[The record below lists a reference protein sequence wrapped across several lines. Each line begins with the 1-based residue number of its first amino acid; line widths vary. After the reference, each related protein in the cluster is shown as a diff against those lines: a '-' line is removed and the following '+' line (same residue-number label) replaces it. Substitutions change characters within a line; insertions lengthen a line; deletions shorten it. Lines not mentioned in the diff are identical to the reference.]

1 MNRNVIKSNL
11 GIIVAIGSVWGL
23 TEFAFG
29 LGLQKCATLYTGA
42 ILTGLAF
49 FWLSMTWSITKSIIP
64 VLIIVGI
71 TMLFKWLDALLL
83 QVAWNH
89 GSIVNPIYAF
99 FTIMV
104 GFSLFILLFRKR
116 FSKNLLSRILVG
128 AGGAAIA
135 CALFPL
141 AKFTTG
147 NPACMYA
154 ATNIPLIIYTAPV
167 AIILSMITVPL
178 GFRAATWYTEK
189 TEGIISERSGSILA
203 RLWSPAVVICCLLII
218 TLFRII

>member
-1 MNRNVIKSNL
+1 MNRKAVKSNL

-29 LGLQKCATLYTGA
+29 MGLQKCATLYTGA

-49 FWLSMTWSITKSIIP
+49 FWLSLVWSITRSIIP

-71 TMLFKWLDALLL
+71 TMMFKWLDALLL

-89 GSIVNPIYAF
+89 GSIANPIFAF
-99 FTIMV
+99 VTIMV
-104 GFSLFILLFRKR
+104 GFILLMLLFRKR
-116 FSKNLLSRILVG
+116 FSANLLSRILVG

-141 AKFTTG
+141 AKFATG
-147 NPACMYA
+147 IPACLYA
-154 ATNIPLIIYTAPV
+154 ATNIPLVIFTAPV

-178 GFRAATWYTEK
+178 GFRAATWYTE
-189 TEGIISERSGSILA
+189 TVQGINGERSGSLLV
-203 RLWSPAVVICCLLII
+203 RLWSPAVVLCCLLII
-218 TLFRII
+218 TLVRII

>member
-1 MNRNVIKSNL
+1 MNKIALKSNL
-11 GIIVAIGSVWGL
+11 GLIMAIGSIWGL

-42 ILTGLAF
+42 VLTGLAM
-49 FWLSMTWSITKSIIP
+49 FWLSFIWSTTRSIVP

-71 TMLFKWLDALLL
+71 AMAFKWLDALLL

-89 GSIVNPIYAF
+89 GSIANPIYAF
-99 FTIMV
+99 FTIML
-104 GFSLFILLFRKR
+104 GFVLLMGLFRKQFTKSLINR
-116 FSKNLLSRILVG
+116 VLLG
-128 AGGAAIA
+128 AGAAAIS

-141 AKFTTG
+141 AKFATG
-147 NPACMYA
+147 NPACLYA
-154 ATNIPLIIYTAPV
+154 ATNIPLVIFTAPV

-178 GFRAATWYTEK
+178 GFSAATRYSEK
-189 TEGIISERSGSILA
+189 IQGMNGERPGTILA

-218 TLFRII
+218 TLVRII